1 MYGTPSQE
9 LWEAQCDKLLS
20 LLGIDGEDRRVKEYL
35 VYSESNDD
43 DNVIAQAGTS
53 NIYRSASGREI
64 EVGTIHSVK
73 GETHDATLVLETK
86 NRQYDLEKLS
96 GRLAFTE
103 SGNISGIQKEK
114 FARQLYV
121 AASRPR
127 RLLCMAAHQD
137 RIQPEVRTQ
146 LEQHGWRIQLV

>member
-1 MYGTPSQE
+1 MAPPTEE
-9 LWEAQCDKLLS
+9 LWKAQCNKLLS
-20 LLGIDGEDRRVKEYL
+20 LLGIDGKEGAVKDYL
-35 VYSESNDD
+35 AYSESNGDHND
-43 DNVIAQAGTS
+43 IAQAGAA

-64 EVGTIHSVK
+64 EIGTIHSVK

-86 NRQYDLEKLS
+86 NHQFDLETLS
-96 GRLAFTE
+96 GRLAFME
-103 SGNISGIQKEK
+103 NGLISGTRKQK

-137 RIQPEVRTQ
+137 RVQPDVRTQ
-146 LEQHGWRIQLV
+146 LEQHGWIVQLV